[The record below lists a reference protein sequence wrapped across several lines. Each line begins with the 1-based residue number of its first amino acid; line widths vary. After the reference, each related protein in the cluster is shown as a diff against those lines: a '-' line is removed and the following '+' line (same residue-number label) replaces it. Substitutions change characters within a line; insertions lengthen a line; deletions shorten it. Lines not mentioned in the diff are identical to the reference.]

1 MANVL
6 ANRVKVTTATT
17 GTGTITLGS
26 AFDGFQT
33 FADGGISDGDV
44 VRYVIVDGS
53 AFEIG
58 TGTYTATGTTLSRT
72 LTESSTG
79 SLLSLS
85 GSNVE
90 VFISAA
96 NEDLV
101 LKESNGDVKF
111 ADNDKAIFGASS
123 DLSIYHD
130 GSHSYIDEQGTGSL
144 QIKATNLNIK
154 SAANETYIA
163 CVADGQVELNYDN
176 SKKFETTSSGITV
189 DGDILLSDGSFGAGD
204 SHNVIIGDQNA
215 YIQSTHGDLVNFG
228 AYNGFLFGR
237 ATASNLTISTELM
250 RIDGATGDVGIGTSG
265 TPAFSSGNGLRIE
278 RDATATLRL
287 QDTGSHGFE
296 IRASSSAAE
305 FFSANSKPFTFETGG
320 AEKMRLDGDNLL
332 VGTTSENVYNTTGD
346 AGVAVKGGSAN
357 NIQVQRDD
365 GICYFANRTTTD
377 GEIFRFAKNGS
388 GKAGIGIE
396 YTDNLY
402 FKGFGHAGMALG
414 GSSLYPSL
422 GDGTTGADDSYDIGH
437 VDYRWKDGIFA
448 GRLALDFDS
457 TGGKNIGIG
466 HSNSLPF
473 GNLTSGFD
481 NIVIGRN
488 AAPNITTA
496 SSNVIIGDGSAGN
509 MTSGAFNVILGRD
522 AGEGIGKGTASL
534 SNHNIVIGYRAANNH
549 ASGAVESI
557 FIGSEAGTDGSY
569 HFNSTYVGYRTG
581 YETTVGNRYYNTALG
596 AYAGRNIE
604 TGSGNTHLGT
614 QSYGN
619 ATGNYNTA
627 VGYQSYG
634 HENYGTSVGYR
645 AGSTG
650 MGEYG
655 VAIGNRA
662 GYSAQ
667 GDYHVF
673 IGDHAAYNN
682 HASSRNIAIGK
693 RALYDSYGSY
703 NISIGAETGFNM
715 ENGTYNTFVG
725 HGAGNYTTTGSEN
738 VFIGQN
744 AGATYYD
751 RLTTGTYNVCLG
763 NASTTSSW
771 TVSNEI
777 TLGRNTTSSLRCNVQ
792 TISSLSDERDKT
804 AIEDLSYGLDF
815 INDMRPVQFTWN
827 RRDGSLGAKTDMGF
841 IAQEL
846 HEVELDHSS
855 QSRTRLV
862 SFSNVDKLEADSMR
876 TFPILV
882 KAVQQLSAKVDQ
894 LEARIATLEGN

>member
-58 TGTYTATGTTLSRT
+58 TGTYTASGTTLSRT

-101 LKESNGDVKF
+101 LKDSSGNVDVT
-111 ADNDKAIFGASS
+111 
-123 DLSIYHD
+123 
-130 GSHSYIDEQGTGSL
+130 GTV
-144 QIKATNLNIK
+144 T
-154 SAANETYIA
+154 
-163 CVADGQVELNYDN
+163 ADGL
-176 SKKFETTSSGITV
+176 TV
-189 DGDILLSDGSFGAGD
+189 DGDAVISSANARLRLKETDTTDNDTQLQTTGGVFKISRLDDDNSTATQRLTIDNSTGDISFYEDTGTTAKFFWDASAEALGIGTASPSGYGTTINVRGSSSSGATRVGYVTAESNDG
-204 SHNVIIGDQNA
+204 
-215 YIQSTHGDLVNFG
+215 
-228 AYNGFLFGR
+228 NGFLSLYSG
-237 ATASNLTISTELM
+237 I
-250 RIDGATGDVGIGTSG
+250 GTGDVPSIISDT
-265 TPAFSSGNGLRIE
+265 TGLRFGLGNKGV
-278 RDATATLRL
+278 T
-287 QDTGSHGFE
+287 SY
-296 IRASSSAAE
+296 S
-305 FFSANSKPFTFETGG
+305 
-320 AEKMRLDGDNLL
+320 EKMRLSGDNLL
-332 VGTTSENVYNTTGD
+332 VGTTSDNVYNTTGD

-357 NIQVQRDD
+357 NIQVQRDG
-365 GICYFANRTTTD
+365 GICYFANRTGTD

-388 GKAGIGIE
+388 GKAGIGLE

-402 FKGFGHAGMALG
+402 FNGFGHAGMALG

-862 SFSNVDKLEADSMR
+862 SFSNVDKLEADPMR